1 MHVVA
6 RLSDYL
12 LTQLRTALARDHTLH
27 AVPTWGDLGGVFRG
41 RAVDVAVLEP
51 TPVGPDELAPLLRL
65 LASHPAVPVIVYTSV
80 SPAAMR
86 VTVEL
91 ARRGVHHVV
100 FRGIDDAPGRFRA
113 LMQDLA
119 DTSWRSTLWSWVE
132 RRVARAPAPL
142 ERAVRELFNA
152 PHQFSDVSDLANASG
167 LTRRTVERWLTRVG
181 IASAKLLVVSA
192 RVERAHHLM
201 RSSSSDVATVAERV
215 GYSSPRLFAR
225 QVALVTGWPP
235 TALRYAVTNDVLVA
249 RLTAALAIPVAGD
262 GASLVDGFG
271 RALVPAAEYGDL
283 LAPAPFTLPPE
294 AVASSRTR
302 GREAHE

>member
-12 LTQLRTALARDHTLH
+12 LTQLRAALSREHTLV
-27 AVPTWGDLGGVFRG
+27 AVATWSDLGQVFRG
-41 RAVDVAVLEP
+41 RVVDVVVLEP
-51 TPVGPDELAPLLRL
+51 APVSPDELAPLLRL

-119 DTSWRSTLWSWVE
+119 DTTWRSALWPWVAV
-132 RRVARAPAPL
+132 RMAQVPAPL

-152 PHQFSDVSDLANASG
+152 PNRFGDVSDLAAASG
-167 LTRRTVERWLTRVG
+167 LTRRTVERWLTRAG
-181 IASAKLLVVSA
+181 IASPKLLVVSA
-192 RVERAHHLM
+192 RVERAHHIM
-201 RSSSSDVATVAERV
+201 RSSSADVATVAERV
-215 GYSSPRLFAR
+215 GYPSPRLFAR
-225 QVALVTGWPP
+225 QVALVAGVPP
-235 TALRYAVTNDVLVA
+235 TAFRAAISSEELFA
-249 RLTAALAIPVAGD
+249 RLTAALTGESP
-262 GASLVDGFG
+262 LVDEPGG
-271 RALVPAAEYGDL
+271 GEAAYGKALTKADAE
-283 LAPAPFTLPPE
+283 
-294 AVASSRTR
+294 
-302 GREAHE
+302 RELGGA

>member
-12 LTQLRTALARDHTLH
+12 LTQLRAALARDHTLV
-27 AVPTWGDLGGVFRG
+27 AAPTWNDLTTAFRG

-51 TPVGPDELAPLLRL
+51 APMGPDELAPLLRL

-113 LMQDLA
+113 LMQDLG
-119 DTSWRSTLWSWVE
+119 DTTWRSSLWPWVE
-132 RRVARAPAPL
+132 TRVAHVPAPL
-142 ERAVRELFNA
+142 ERAVRELFQA
-152 PHQFSDVSDLANASG
+152 PHHFADVSDLAAAAG

-181 IASAKLLVVSA
+181 IASPKLLVVSA
-192 RVERAHHLM
+192 RVERAHHIM
-201 RSSSSDVATVAERV
+201 RSSSADVATVAERV
-215 GYSSPRLFAR
+215 GYATPRLFAR
-225 QVALVTGWPP
+225 QVALATGGPP
-235 TALRYAVTNDVLVA
+235 TAFRTSMTSEELVA
-249 RLTAALAIPVAGD
+249 RLTAAVAGD
-262 GASLVDGFG
+262 AGI
-271 RALVPAAEYGDL
+271 
-283 LAPAPFTLPPE
+283 
-294 AVASSRTR
+294 SSEPSADR
-302 GREAHE
+302 

>member
-12 LTQLRTALARDHTLH
+12 LTQLRTALARDHTLL
-27 AVPTWGDLGGVFRG
+27 AVPNWNDLGGVLRG

-80 SPAAMR
+80 SPDAMR

-119 DTSWRSTLWSWVE
+119 DASWRSTLWPWVE
-132 RRVARAPAPL
+132 ERMARVPAPL

-152 PHQFSDVSDLANASG
+152 PHHFSDVADLAKSSG
-167 LTRRTVERWLTRVG
+167 LPRRTVERWLTRVG

-201 RSSSSDVATVAERV
+201 RSSAADVASVAERV
-215 GYSSPRLFAR
+215 GYASPRLFAR
-225 QVALVTGWPP
+225 QVGLATGWPP
-235 TALRYAVTNDVLVA
+235 TALRYAVSADVLVA
-249 RLTAALAIPVAGD
+249 RLIAAL
-262 GASLVDGFG
+262 
-271 RALVPAAEYGDL
+271 E
-283 LAPAPFTLPPE
+283 APAPGTARLVDALGRPTGPAAVTLE
-294 AVASSRTR
+294 ATPR
-302 GREAHE
+302 